1 MIGVVSSF
9 TQGSARLA
17 VVAAIAAASGWT
29 LLAGFRAVRGTTL
42 RAPMGWGLLSVLW
55 LSAVEAAASTMD
67 LGRWEVPLRFSAA
80 VSTFG
85 PIMAILGA
93 KRPQDRGWQIIVFSL
108 WILLQIPCA
117 QWLLFRTGPALQ
129 LFPAWIWFLAVLIA
143 ISSLNYLPT
152 RYGWASVLFTVGQ
165 LVLLSDHL
173 PISATWFARSPL
185 VGMAC
190 ITLSALVVLVQ
201 SKLRRGKRLTSADRV
216 WLDFRD
222 SYGLLWAV
230 RLAARVNAAADMLG
244 WDMRLRW
251 RGLAA
256 RQGGEIMD
264 DETAVAVHKNMRTLL
279 RRFVSNEWIEKRKRG
294 DVDFDQHAREIL

>member
-1 MIGVVSSF
+1 MIGVV
-9 TQGSARLA
+9 TNCTHGSARLA
-17 VVAAIAAASGWT
+17 AVAAIAVAAGWT

-42 RAPMGWGLLSVLW
+42 RAPMGWGLLSVFW

-67 LGRWEVPLRFSAA
+67 LGRWEIPLRYSAA

-108 WILLQIPCA
+108 WILLQVPCA

-129 LFPAWIWFLAVLIA
+129 LFPAWIWFLTLLIA

-173 PISATWFARSPL
+173 PISATRFAWSPL
-185 VGMAC
+185 VGMAS
-190 ITLSALVVLVQ
+190 ITLSAMVILVQ
-201 SKLRRGKRLTSADRV
+201 SKLCRGKRLPSPDRV

-222 SYGLLWAV
+222 SYGLLWAL
-230 RLAARVNAAADMLG
+230 RLAARVNATS
-244 WDMRLRW
+244 R
-251 RGLAA
+251 
-256 RQGGEIMD
+256 
-264 DETAVAVHKNMRTLL
+264 
-279 RRFVSNEWIEKRKRG
+279 
-294 DVDFDQHAREIL
+294 